1 MKLTQFEWIKL
12 ELQCQSYGLNKF
24 YELIDVNFIS
34 GIASRGFSANARG
47 LYAIPTNVGMAGS
60 IVEKGRG

>member
-1 MKLTQFEWIKL
+1 L

-24 YELIDVNFIS
+24 YELIDVNFIP

-47 LYAIPTNVGMAGS
+47 LYAIPYYYRDDEFNCR
-60 IVEKGRG
+60 KG

>member
-47 LYAIPTNVGMAGS
+47 LYAIPYYCRDDGFNCR
-60 IVEKGRG
+60 KG